1 MLDCQCEGCWIF
13 NVLKVLDMTLQELDQ
28 ELKSIRKETEEKVER
43 ARKAFMD
50 SFPFK
55 KGDKIRNVSN
65 GEIFVFSRIQ
75 YDNIFSAYGTVYA
88 FKMKNDGTPSKVER
102 WLGVL
107 LSTDD
112 FLKKYKKIDD

>member
-1 MLDCQCEGCWIF
+1 
-13 NVLKVLDMTLQELDQ
+13 MTLQELDQ

-43 ARKAFMD
+43 ARKAFLD

-55 KGDKIRNVSN
+55 KGDKIRNVST
-65 GEIFVFSRIQ
+65 GEILVFSRIR

-102 WLGVL
+102 WVGVL

>member
-1 MLDCQCEGCWIF
+1 
-13 NVLKVLDMTLQELDQ
+13 MTLQELDQ
-28 ELKSIRKETEEKVER
+28 ELKSIKKESEEKVER
-43 ARKAFMD
+43 ARKAFLD

-55 KGDKIRNVSN
+55 KGDKIRNVST

-75 YDNIFSAYGTVYA
+75 YDNIFSAYSTVYA

>member
-1 MLDCQCEGCWIF
+1 
-13 NVLKVLDMTLQELDQ
+13 MTLQELDQ

-55 KGDKIRNVSN
+55 KGDKIRNVST

-102 WLGVL
+102 WMGVL